1 MIGLRISMNDA
12 QQIKL
17 ITEIVGKAIDTGKIK
32 FEQPPLPQPIIQEV
46 KKELE
51 TPTYEGGRITFFDL
65 LTCIMFTL
73 NLLGLTN
80 INWLLVFLPFAFPY
94 IVFYGMLWSMM
105 LWAKYKNR
113 KNKENGES
121 KTN

>member
-1 MIGLRISMNDA
+1 MNDA
-12 QQIKL
+12 QQIRL
-17 ITEIVGKAIDTGKIK
+17 ITEIVGKAIETGKIK
-32 FEQPPLPQPIIQEV
+32 FEQPQPIIQEV
-46 KKELE
+46 KKEPE

-80 INWLLVFLPFAFPY
+80 INWLLLFLPFAFPY

-113 KNKENGES
+113 KNKKDGKS

>member
-1 MIGLRISMNDA
+1 MIGLRISMLTNYEQA
-12 QQIKL
+12 KIVQQIV
-17 ITEIVGKAIDTGKIK
+17 EKAIETGKIK
-32 FEQPPLPQPIIQEV
+32 IEQPTNKQFV
-46 KKELE
+46 KEPE
-51 TPTYEGGRITFFDL
+51 TPTYEGGRVTFFDL

-94 IVFYGMLWSMM
+94 IVFYGTLGVVILWN
-105 LWAKYKNR
+105 KFKNR

>member
-1 MIGLRISMNDA
+1 MNDA

-73 NLLGLTN
+73 NLLGLTS

-94 IVFYGMLWSMM
+94 IVFYGVLGVVILWN
-105 LWAKYKNR
+105 KF
-113 KNKENGES
+113 KNKKNKKDGEN

>member
-17 ITEIVGKAIDTGKIK
+17 ITEIVGKAIETGKIK
-32 FEQPPLPQPIIQEV
+32 FEQPPLPQPIVQEV
-46 KKELE
+46 KKEPE

-73 NLLGLTN
+73 NLLGLTS
-80 INWLLVFLPFAFPY
+80 INWLLVFLPFVFPY
-94 IVFYGMLWSMM
+94 IVFYGILGIVILWN
-105 LWAKYKNR
+105 KFKNR
-113 KNKENGES
+113 KNKKDGES

>member
-1 MIGLRISMNDA
+1 MNDS

-32 FEQPPLPQPIIQEV
+32 FEQPPLPQPIVQEV
-46 KKELE
+46 KKEPE
-51 TPTYEGGRITFFDL
+51 PPTYEGGRVTFFDL

-73 NLLGLTN
+73 NLLGLTS
-80 INWLLVFLPFAFPY
+80 IHWLLVFLPFAFPY
-94 IVFYGMLWSMM
+94 IVFYGILGVVILWN
-105 LWAKYKNR
+105 KYKNR